1 VNDFKID
8 FKDTQQVIN
17 VGSTVGSV
25 QGDVNINAGKAYT
38 QTASDVLTPQ
48 GDINITAQSVDIN
61 AATDTY
67 ANQQSMEYEQTG
79 ITLAISNP
87 VVSAVQTVNQM
98 TQAASQTSD
107 GRMQALA
114 AGTSALAI
122 NNAANAVIAG
132 NTPQFDEHGLQVLDA
147 NGQDPTENPANQAGG
162 ISVSI
167 SIGHTEASSSS
178 SQSVNTASGSNLN
191 AGGNINITATG
202 NGTNN
207 PDTGNINV
215 TGSQIK
221 AADNVTLTAQN
232 AINLQAA
239 QNTQTLESDNESSS
253 ASLGIGF
260 SLGSQSNGFTINA
273 GLSGSEGNAD
283 GNGLTWTETQIQGG
297 NQQGDTVTLNSGTDT
312 NLIGAQVS
320 GNQVIANVGT
330 NPLTGGNLNIQSLQ
344 DINTYNSEQS
354 NFGVSVSLC
363 IPPFCTGA
371 SGGSFSMGE
380 SNIDANYQSVNE
392 QSGIFA
398 GDEGFQ
404 VNVNGNTNL
413 TGAVIASTEP
423 AVQNNANSLTT
434 QTLTTS
440 NLENSAEYEAE
451 GYSISAG
458 VGTTQ
463 QPDGTGFKNTPT
475 ASAGISELSDDINS
489 VTVSGIS
496 GGTVNIT
503 DNTQQ
508 QALTGQDATTTVAML
523 NRDVQTQLTTT
534 TDEQGNTVTTAIAV
548 DSNGNNLASTL
559 TPIFDQAQVQS
570 ELDAQIQITQA
581 FSQVAPKAVGDY
593 ASSKLKEAA
602 NMFIR
607 ANDPNNGLTDEQRL
621 QLINE
626 ANDLNAAWKDGGY
639 ARVALHAIVGG
650 LTGNLEGAIG
660 AGTSALTISTLG
672 EEIAKLDIPATLKQA
687 LLLATATAVGGFA
700 GDMQGAGAALG
711 EAANNYCAHNGCFNR
726 RFSWVDAVD
735 QWRNGQ
741 GAKVTGVDA
750 SELDLTNATFIKNK
764 DGTYQIHTSMT
775 ALGTWAI
782 YGTVTG
788 VLNPDGTMSIKPD
801 LYNFDFKNPLDADSL
816 QDFGRL
822 IKRDAATTVGFVING
837 PLGTPFQIEFTGTI
851 PAPEGLPK

>member
-1 VNDFKID
+1 
-8 FKDTQQVIN
+8 
-17 VGSTVGSV
+17 
-25 QGDVNINAGKAYT
+25 
-38 QTASDVLTPQ
+38 
-48 GDINITAQSVDIN
+48 
-61 AATDTY
+61 
-67 ANQQSMEYEQTG
+67 
-79 ITLAISNP
+79 
-87 VVSAVQTVNQM
+87 
-98 TQAASQTSD
+98 
-107 GRMQALA
+107 
-114 AGTSALAI
+114 
-122 NNAANAVIAG
+122 
-132 NTPQFDEHGLQVLDA
+132 
-147 NGQDPTENPANQAGG
+147 
-162 ISVSI
+162 
-167 SIGHTEASSSS
+167 
-178 SQSVNTASGSNLN
+178 
-191 AGGNINITATG
+191 
-202 NGTNN
+202 
-207 PDTGNINV
+207 
-215 TGSQIK
+215 
-221 AADNVTLTAQN
+221 
-232 AINLQAA
+232 
-239 QNTQTLESDNESSS
+239 
-253 ASLGIGF
+253 
-260 SLGSQSNGFTINA
+260 
-273 GLSGSEGNAD
+273 
-283 GNGLTWTETQIQGG
+283 
-297 NQQGDTVTLNSGTDT
+297 
-312 NLIGAQVS
+312 
-320 GNQVIANVGT
+320 
-330 NPLTGGNLNIQSLQ
+330 
-344 DINTYNSEQS
+344 
-354 NFGVSVSLC
+354 
-363 IPPFCTGA
+363 
-371 SGGSFSMGE
+371 
-380 SNIDANYQSVNE
+380 
-392 QSGIFA
+392 
-398 GDEGFQ
+398 
-404 VNVNGNTNL
+404 
-413 TGAVIASTEP
+413 
-423 AVQNNANSLTT
+423 
-434 QTLTTS
+434 
-440 NLENSAEYEAE
+440 
-451 GYSISAG
+451 
-458 VGTTQ
+458 
-463 QPDGTGFKNTPT
+463 
-475 ASAGISELSDDINS
+475 
-489 VTVSGIS
+489 
-496 GGTVNIT
+496 
-503 DNTQQ
+503 
-508 QALTGQDATTTVAML
+508 ML